1 MEENVKIEAQ
11 ESGVSNSQVSQDDK
25 KEQSVPI
32 HRLNEVIKERNELR
46 DLVKSKSDAEEQA
59 RAKTLEENGKFETLL
74 TEEREKGNTMKS
86 KYDELENSFN
96 SYVTDEKNRL
106 LEKLP
111 EDKREKY
118 GNVDVLTL
126 RNLVDDIG
134 SGTKTNLKPSES
146 GTGKKVIPDNPF
158 KNMDKDEKRKNWND
172 ILNSY
177 KK

>member
-74 TEEREKGNTMKS
+74 TEEREKGKTMKS
-86 KYDELENSFN
+86 K
-96 SYVTDEKNRL
+96 
-106 LEKLP
+106 
-111 EDKREKY
+111 
-118 GNVDVLTL
+118 
-126 RNLVDDIG
+126 
-134 SGTKTNLKPSES
+134 
-146 GTGKKVIPDNPF
+146 
-158 KNMDKDEKRKNWND
+158 
-172 ILNSY
+172 
-177 KK
+177 